1 MARAP
6 FQVLVLP
13 YRRHMGRVEYA
24 AFRRADNDAWQ
35 GIAGGGENDE
45 TPRDAAIREMREEA
59 GITSTDTLRQL
70 DAVGTIGVEHFH
82 DRHSWDA
89 ALREIP
95 EYAFGV
101 AVDGS
106 DISLSSEHC
115 ESAWLTFEESLVR
128 LVWESNR
135 IALRELHDRL
145 SVVPD
150 ANFA

>member
-1 MARAP
+1 MR
-6 FQVLVLP
+6 
-13 YRRHMGRVEYA
+13 RVEYA

-59 GITSTDTLRQL
+59 GITTTDTLRQL
-70 DAVGTIGVEHFH
+70 DAVGMIGVEHFR
-82 DRHSWDA
+82 DRRSWDPGV
-89 ALREIP
+89 REIP
-95 EYAFGV
+95 EYAFGM

-106 DISLSSEHC
+106 DISLSSEHW
-115 ESAWLTFEESLVR
+115 EIAWLTFEEALVR
-128 LVWESNR
+128 LEWESNR